1 MCLVIPA
8 LPGYGLTAVSRGNVR
23 EHENPEKGDSI
34 VRARAAGKDATY
46 RLNMIDDYLA
56 YRPAKYHE
64 NALK

>member
-1 MCLVIPA
+1 MDIV
-8 LPGYGLTAVSRGNVR
+8 
-23 EHENPEKGDSI
+23 DSI